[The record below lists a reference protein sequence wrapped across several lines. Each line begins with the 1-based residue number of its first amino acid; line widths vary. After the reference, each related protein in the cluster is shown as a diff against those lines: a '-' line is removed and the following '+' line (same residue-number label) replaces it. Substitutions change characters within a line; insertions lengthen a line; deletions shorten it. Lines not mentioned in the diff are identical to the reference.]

1 MKYLF
6 ISILAALSLA
16 VFANETIDYEI
27 GNELKLKRDNSQV
40 LYHYKHDAIELS
52 LNRDFL
58 DSPYRLFIDA
68 RDLYRVKKGEKI
80 KLLESF
86 RDGRIFKV
94 ELLEEQPKRDYYFVE
109 LESLKNYLLILPET
123 SSG

>member
-1 MKYLF
+1 MRMQLSENTLYRMKYLL
-6 ISILAALSLA
+6 ISILSALSLA
-16 VFANETIDYEI
+16 VFANETIVYEI

-94 ELLEEQPKRDYYFVE
+94 ELLEEQP
-109 LESLKNYLLILPET
+109 
-123 SSG
+123 